1 MNRLGACMLALL
13 LTGCAPDAWG
23 PAKPFDAWLARV
35 KNACNYA
42 KIGGYEV
49 GQLLGINASDRA
61 MVFVD
66 ATSRL
71 YYGAIGSDQWTE
83 SVVTELNGRAS
94 DAGVGCVLA
103 QLASK

>member
-1 MNRLGACMLALL
+1 
-13 LTGCAPDAWG
+13 
-23 PAKPFDAWLARV
+23 
-35 KNACNYA
+35 
-42 KIGGYEV
+42 
-49 GQLLGINASDRA
+49 

-103 QLASK
+103 QLANK